1 MARRG
6 SISTV
11 EAAALLAVH
20 DVGEAAK
27 DTKSFSSSRRG
38 SVELLT
44 AQRRGSI
51 GLDNTISFTN
61 MPVRGGSR
69 VPQRRGSIGPHGA
82 GRRGS
87 IDALPG
93 SSLFLKTGGEGPDA
107 GRHNSYNK
115 LSARRNSIGLE
126 KKRRNSLT
134 GSSLPHSTGE
144 VQVAAVAML
153 GLGQIS
159 NENESG
165 PFSEDSLKIKK
176 KEFAKKE
183 ELPSEDVQDV
193 RPALNPSQNERS
205 LEEVL
210 ADNGKMHE
218 NKRRRRCASPFFCHD
233 TGLLLHSP

>member
-1 MARRG
+1 VDSVKAMARRG
-6 SISTV
+6 SISAV

-20 DVGEAAK
+20 DIGEAAD
-27 DTKSFSSSRRG
+27 DTKSSELSSVKGRG

-51 GLDNTISFTN
+51 GLDNAISFTN
-61 MPVRGGSR
+61 MPIRGGSH

-93 SSLFLKTGGEGPDA
+93 SSLFLKNVGESHDA
-107 GRHNSYNK
+107 GLHNSYNR

-134 GSSLPHSTGE
+134 GGSLPHSSDE

-159 NENESG
+159 NESG

-183 ELPSEDVQDV
+183 EVPSEDVQEV
-193 RPALNPSQNERS
+193 RAASNSSQNERS

-210 ADNGKMHE
+210 ADNNKLHE
-218 NKRRRRCASPFFCHD
+218 NKRRRRCASLFP
-233 TGLLLHSP
+233 